1 MALGYASL
9 NRKLLKM
16 NSIIDKNNPLKLK
29 ISSRDL
35 KRKQI
40 VSSPIP
46 VKKKIRVI
54 ISSIRSKP
62 VIKSTASK
70 NDQEEYEISTD
81 RKVAK
86 KVCKHEYSSK
96 WLLGLARHLKN
107 KINPTQSERAN
118 ACLEMM
124 KDGFVIDEMKHSVE
138 FLSCLKSQFVR
149 QVTNIDDSTYN
160 SLRILLQMT
169 RSISILEINQFLN
182 DNIPVHWSGTNFETD
197 VDYSV
202 LEDF

>member
-70 NDQEEYEISTD
+70 NDQEEYEISND
-81 RKVAK
+81 RKVAEK
-86 KVCKHEYSSK
+86 ICKHEYSSK

-124 KDGFVIDEMKHSVE
+124 KDGFVINEVKHSIE
-138 FLSCLKSQFVR
+138 FLSYLKSQFVR
-149 QVTNIDDSTYN
+149 QVTGINDNTSS
-160 SLRILLQMT
+160 SLQMLLQMT
-169 RSISILEINQFLN
+169 RSISISQINQLLN
-182 DNIPVHWSGTNFETD
+182 DNSCVYWSGTHFKTD
-197 VDYSV
+197 NDSSI